1 MIATRK
7 HFGAAID
14 KLSPIVIQTE
24 LDFTRGHKE
33 QPDLDKTPS
42 KKSQNLS
49 QQDEPRS
56 QTALVSI
63 CPSCKSQTIK
73 LDDGCGVCGWL
84 PENLLGDKINQQQE
98 ISPSKTRRRKG
109 EGSGSIHWKT
119 CKRKDKSTGLIIAE
133 YLQPWYHY
141 EIWREGDRLKK
152 GTVYISEKL
161 LGKVEKLE
169 KQKAPVRE
177 ILKLL
182 GVAI

>member
-1 MIATRK
+1 MIATREG
-7 HFGAAID
+7 FGAAIN

-24 LDFTRGHKE
+24 LDFTLGYEE
-33 QPDLDKTPS
+33 QPDLDKTKS
-42 KKSQNLS
+42 KKSQNPS
-49 QQDEPRS
+49 QQDESRS
-56 QTALVSI
+56 SEFSI
-63 CPSCKSQTIK
+63 CPLCASQTIN
-73 LDDGCGVCGWL
+73 LNDGCGVCGWL
-84 PENLLGDKINQQQE
+84 LDMGIP
-98 ISPSKTRRRKG
+98 ISKSVTPSKTRRRKG

-141 EIWREGDRLKK
+141 EIWHEGDRLKK

-182 GVAI
+182 GVVI